1 MKHLKIMSVL
11 MSAAMGMSMVM
22 TPVSVLADETAE
34 PAETQ
39 TTETAEE
46 KEPEETKAPKAEE
59 AKETE
64 NQLPRRL
71 KSLL

>member
-22 TPVSVLADETAE
+22 TPVSVLADETTE

-59 AKETE
+59 AKEQ
-64 NQLPRRL
+64 NP
-71 KSLL
+71 